1 MSRPVVAVYDHESG
15 KTVDN
20 SNVTLPAVFS
30 APIRSDV
37 VHYVHT
43 LMAKNARQAYAV
55 SLKAG
60 HQTPAESWGTG
71 RAVSRIPRVP
81 GGGTS
86 RSGQGAFGNMCR
98 GGRMF
103 GPTKIWRRWHRKIS
117 VGQRRYAVSSALAA
131 SAIPAL
137 VMARGH
143 KIDNVPEFPLV
154 LSDSL
159 NRVTKTKDAKSAL
172 SAVGAIADADK
183 ARDSKKIRRGVG
195 KSRNRRY
202 TQRRGPLIVY
212 DASDTLNKAFRNLPG
227 VEVAQVDSLSLLDL
241 APGGHLGRFIIWT
254 KGAFDKLD
262 SLFGTYEESAKFKN
276 GFNLPRSF
284 MSNADLARVINSDAI
299 QSVLRPAQTVGTVL
313 PKKRNPLKNAAVK
326 IALNPYHAAVKAREE
341 KKNNADKAARGK
353 AVQAKRKAANA
364 TSKKFAGR
372 RKAFYKSAVAEGAIT
387 F

>member
-1 MSRPVVAVYDHESG
+1 MSRPVVSVWDPEHADSAVA
-15 KTVDN
+15 T
-20 SNVTLPAVFS
+20 VTLPAVFT

-43 LMAKNARQAYAV
+43 LMAKNSRQAYAV
-55 SLKAG
+55 AEIAG
-60 HQTPAESWGTG
+60 HQTPAVSWGTG

-81 GGGTS
+81 GGGTN

-103 GPTKIWRRWHRKIS
+103 APTKIWRRWHKKIS
-117 VGQRRYAVSSALAA
+117 VNQRRYAVSSALAA
-131 SAIPAL
+131 SALPAL

-143 KIDNVPEFPLV
+143 RVDNVPEFPLV

-159 NRVTKTKDAKSAL
+159 NRVSRTKDAKAVL
-172 SAVGAIADADK
+172 ERVGAYDDVTK
-183 ARDSKKIRRGVG
+183 ARDSKKIRCGAG

-202 TQRRGPLIVY
+202 TQRRGPLVVY
-212 DASDTLNKAFRNLPG
+212 DASEGLDKAFRNLPG
-227 VEVAQVDSLSLLDL
+227 VELAMVDNLSLLDL

-254 KGAFDKLD
+254 KGAFEKLD
-262 SLFGTYEESAKFKN
+262 SIFGTYDESAKFKN

-284 MSNADLARVINSDAI
+284 MTNADLARIINSDEV
-299 QSVLRPAQTVGTVL
+299 QSVLKPAVGVENVL
-313 PKKRNPLKNAAVK
+313 PQKRNPLKVTAVK
-326 IALNPYHAAVKAREE
+326 VALNPHHAAVVKRETDRANLS
-341 KKNNADKAARGK
+341 KDAKGKAAAAKSK
-353 AVQAKRKAANA
+353 ATVAR
-364 TSKKFAGR
+364 SKKFSAR

>member
-1 MSRPVVAVYDHESG
+1 MSRPVVTVFDPESTDSPAVG
-15 KTVDN
+15 T
-20 SNVTLPAVFS
+20 VTLPAVFT

-43 LMAKNARQAYAV
+43 LMSKNARQAYAV
-55 SLKAG
+55 KDTAG
-60 HQTPAESWGTG
+60 MMTPAVSWGTG

-117 VGQRRYAVSSALAA
+117 VNQRRYAVASALAA
-131 SAIPAL
+131 SAVPAL

-143 KIDNVPEFPLV
+143 RIDNVPEFPLV

-159 NRVTKTKDAKSAL
+159 NSCGQTKDAKAVLKS
-172 SAVGAIADADK
+172 VGALDDVEK
-183 ARDSKKIRRGVG
+183 ARDSKKIRCGVG

-212 DASDTLNKAFRNLPG
+212 DASEVLAKAFSNLPG
-227 VEVAQVDSLSLLDL
+227 CEVAMVDNLSLLDL
-241 APGGHLGRFIIWT
+241 APGGHLGRFVIWT
-254 KGAFDKLD
+254 KGAFEKLD
-262 SLFGTYEESAKFKN
+262 SIFGTYDEGAKLKS

-284 MSNADLARVINSDAI
+284 MTNADLARIINSDEI
-299 QSVLRPAQTVGTVL
+299 QSIVKPVRTTENVL
-313 PKKRNPLKNAAVK
+313 PKKRNPLRNTAVRV
-326 IALNPYHAAVKAREE
+326 ALNPYHAAVVKRETDKQNASKEAKAKVVKAKRDALKARSKQFSTR
-341 KKNNADKAARGK
+341 KKEFFKNA
-353 AVQAKRKAANA
+353 
-364 TSKKFAGR
+364 S
-372 RKAFYKSAVAEGAIT
+372 AEGSVT